1 MKFVRILIILSILG
15 IGFFLRIWHINESAA
30 NIGFDEAA
38 LGYNAYSLMLT
49 GKDEHAFK
57 YPISLKSFGDYKPA
71 MYTYLTIPFIKV
83 FGLSNLSLR
92 MVSAIAG
99 LVLAYFVYL
108 ILGLYVKEEKYRIAG
123 LVLAVMQPWSL
134 HFSRVALETN
144 LSAAFFT
151 MGIYFYLRNR
161 NKFNIGVYIG
171 YILCFIA
178 SIYSYHGARVAVPLF
193 LVLMQAD
200 PIKWMLKDKKIR
212 FDWKEILSIV
222 VIVLFYMPIFLNAS
236 AMSVLTRFNQENF
249 FRIYTPYA
257 PKELLKFP
265 LIKFYYLIGMLTGRL
280 WSYFSPINWGGRIY
294 IWIRQSVMHIP
305 EFGMVGWIESI
316 MFIVGVVLIIKN
328 IIKDKY
334 RVLVYWLVAG
344 LAPAAATWNWFHPLR
359 CLNALGSVEIICF
372 LGMIYVYKKLGLFLK
387 IVFLSLV
394 LVQFVFIVNNE
405 IGFSYY
411 ETHGNFQPGG
421 FMEGEEIIKK
431 FYDKYDQIIVDS
443 PQAQSY
449 IFILYYFKID
459 PILVQKESYGR
470 KPNERRSWNVDFGKF
485 KFRTINW
492 NEDKKLKKTI
502 LWMFPNVDVKSIDE
516 LPNAKYYYTKHPIN
530 LWDSSI
536 IVTLD

>member
-1 MKFVRILIILSILG
+1 MKFFRILIIFFILS
-15 IGFFLRIWHINESAA
+15 IGFFLRIWHIKESAA

-71 MYTYLTIPFIKV
+71 MYTYLTIPFIKI
-83 FGLSNLSLR
+83 FGLTNLSLR
-92 MVSAIAG
+92 MVSAISG
-99 LVLAYFVYL
+99 VVLAYFVYL
-108 ILGLYVKEEKYRIAG
+108 ILGIYVKDEKYRIAG
-123 LVLAVMQPWSL
+123 LILAVMQPWSL

-144 LSAAFFT
+144 LSAAFYT
-151 MGIYFYLRNR
+151 MGIYFYLKNR
-161 NKFNIGVYIG
+161 NKFNIYLYIG
-171 YILCFIA
+171 YIFCFIA

-193 LVLMQAD
+193 LILMQLD
-200 PIKWMLKDKKIR
+200 PIKWMLRDKKKLFNR
-212 FDWKEILSIV
+212 REILSIM
-222 VIVLFYMPIFLNAS
+222 VIIFCYIPIFLNAS

-249 FRIYTPYA
+249 FKIFSPYA
-257 PKELLKFP
+257 PKELLNFP
-265 LIKFYYLIGMLTGRL
+265 LIKFYYLIGMLCGRL
-280 WSYFSPINWGGRIY
+280 WAYFSPINWGGKIY

-316 MFIVGVVLIIKN
+316 TFIVGVVLIIKN

-359 CLNALGSVEIICF
+359 CLNAMGSVEIFCF
-372 LGMIYVYKKLGLFLK
+372 LGMIYVYKQLGTFLK
-387 IVFLSLV
+387 IVFLSLI
-394 LVQFVFIVNNE
+394 LIQFVFIVNNE

-421 FMEGEEIIKK
+421 FMEGVEIIKNV
-431 FYDKYDQIIVDS
+431 YDQYDQIIVDS

-459 PILVQKESYGR
+459 PILVQSQSHLR
-470 KPNERRSWNVDFGKF
+470 KPNEKRSWNVDFGKF

-492 NEDKKLKKTI
+492 QEDRKLKKTI
-502 LWMFPNVDVKSIDE
+502 LWKYPDLDVNEIKKQN
-516 LPNAKYYYTKHPIN
+516 NAKYFLTKHPIS
-530 LWDSSI
+530 LYDSSI
-536 IVTLD
+536 IVLLD

>member
-1 MKFVRILIILSILG
+1 
-15 IGFFLRIWHINESAA
+15 
-30 NIGFDEAA
+30 
-38 LGYNAYSLMLT
+38 
-49 GKDEHAFK
+49 
-57 YPISLKSFGDYKPA
+57 
-71 MYTYLTIPFIKV
+71 
-83 FGLSNLSLR
+83 
-92 MVSAIAG
+92 
-99 LVLAYFVYL
+99 
-108 ILGLYVKEEKYRIAG
+108 
-123 LVLAVMQPWSL
+123 
-134 HFSRVALETN
+134 
-144 LSAAFFT
+144 
-151 MGIYFYLRNR
+151 
-161 NKFNIGVYIG
+161 
-171 YILCFIA
+171 
-178 SIYSYHGARVAVPLF
+178 
-193 LVLMQAD
+193 
-200 PIKWMLKDKKIR
+200 
-212 FDWKEILSIV
+212 
-222 VIVLFYMPIFLNAS
+222 MPIFLNAS